1 MARVPQ
7 VTRTIQTTKV
17 NVLCMDIE
25 NETPIKKEV
34 VLPRTFKDDAHVLKE
49 VKKLDTDKL
58 IAVRILST
66 EVEETLY
73 GMSEQKFIE
82 LAEKLPPRKA
92 TEGTD
97 TEDTTETEN
106 K

>member
-7 VTRTIQTTKV
+7 VTRTIITTKV
-17 NVLCMDIE
+17 SVLCMDIE
-25 NETPIKKEV
+25 NEAPVKKEV
-34 VLPRTFKDDAHVLKE
+34 TLPRTYKDDAHVLKT
-49 VKKLDTDKL
+49 VKKMMDTDKL

-73 GMSEQKFIE
+73 GMTEQKFIE

-92 TEGTD
+92 GETD
-97 TEDTTETEN
+97 ETNDTDN
-106 K
+106 Q